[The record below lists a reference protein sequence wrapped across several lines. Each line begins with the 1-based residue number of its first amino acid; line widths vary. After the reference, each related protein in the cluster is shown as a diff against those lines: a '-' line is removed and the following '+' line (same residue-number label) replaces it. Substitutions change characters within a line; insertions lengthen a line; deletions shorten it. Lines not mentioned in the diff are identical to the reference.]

1 MNWKVTVPPDGK
13 LIDNGILPILIEW
26 NKDQHPSKKLSNSSV
41 SLNRISLYHQEPKKI
56 KQIISNLIQSDL
68 IEVSEGAPKIELI
81 LTTQNGEIII
91 D

>member
-26 NKDQHPSKKLSNSSV
+26 NKDQHPSKKLSDSSV
-41 SLNRISLYHQEPKKI
+41 SLNKISLYHQDPKKI
-56 KQIISNLIQSDL
+56 KKIIFNFIKLDFIQVL
-68 IEVSEGAPKIELI
+68 EGPPKIELI
-81 LTTQNGEIII
+81 LTTQNGKIII